1 LAGVFS
7 TAEAKLAGDLTSV
20 QGNLPVG
27 GGIFDISSVAKF
39 RELGPLLA
47 DPNIDAVDICLPT
60 DMHAPV
66 AIEALRAGK
75 HALVE
80 KPMALDP
87 GAADCMVEEATKCG
101 KVLMAAHVIRF
112 WPEYEPLRGAVS
124 EATLGSA
131 RSAILRR
138 RCAAPAWG
146 GWLRDTA
153 RSGGAVLDLLIH
165 DVDMCLSLFGWPA
178 AISAMGERDPAAGV
192 DCLNAVLFY
201 PDGLN
206 VLIAGGWY
214 PGDYPFSMEYTVTFE
229 GGTLEYSSP
238 SGRPPTLYRP
248 GAPAQ
253 PLTPAAR
260 DPYSAEIE
268 YFAE

>member
-1 LAGVFS
+1 
-7 TAEAKLAGDLTSV
+7 
-20 QGNLPVG
+20 
-27 GGIFDISSVAKF
+27 
-39 RELGPLLA
+39 
-47 DPNIDAVDICLPT
+47 
-60 DMHAPV
+60 
-66 AIEALRAGK
+66 
-75 HALVE
+75 
-80 KPMALDP
+80 
-87 GAADCMVEEATKCG
+87 
-101 KVLMAAHVIRF
+101 
-112 WPEYEPLRGAVS
+112 
-124 EATLGSA
+124 
-131 RSAILRR
+131 
-138 RCAAPAWG
+138 
-146 GWLRDTA
+146 
-153 RSGGAVLDLLIH
+153 VLDLLIH

-268 YFAE
+268 YFAECCRNRREPVLCPASESARAVRLALLLQQARERKGEKLECML